1 MIGLADSIAAVLL
14 GAPLGIFAIYISIT
28 GYLGFTAE
36 YKIDENGIKA
46 KYLYGPENYIPWD
59 EFQQVCVCYGKQNKA
74 GAAAVYICCVKKGEK
89 KNFFGRWKANDPLHY
104 RTVITMYYTD
114 ELYEEIKEKCPYQVP
129 DLRKNRAYRL

>member
-1 MIGLADSIAAVLL
+1 MAGIL
-14 GAPLGIFAIYISIT
+14 GFLISTPVGAIAIYAAIT
-28 GYLGFTAE
+28 SYLSFTAE
-36 YKIDENGIKA
+36 YKIEENGIKA

-59 EFQQVCVCYGKQNKA
+59 EFQQVCECYGDDYKSKIQQ
-74 GAAAVYICCVKKGEK
+74 VYICCVKKGEK